1 MEFML
6 YLLSLLFYITNTLAI
21 EQQST
26 AVIVNNLKTN
36 SLIEVDT
43 EITHPGKIT
52 LNLETG
58 VLDLPLQEWAPSL
71 EAIKINSGKLYVS
84 NISGHW
90 QTINLPKDCITT
102 LQLDSILTISGEINN
117 KTVKNLECKISHRKK

>member
-6 YLLSLLFYITNTLAI
+6 YLLSLLFYFTTTLAI
-21 EQQST
+21 EQPT
-26 AVIVNNLKTN
+26 AVIVNNIKTN
-36 SLIEVDT
+36 SLVDVDSA
-43 EITHPGKIT
+43 ITYPGKIT

-71 EAIKINSGKLYVS
+71 EAIKINSGKLYIS

-90 QTINLPKDCITT
+90 QTINLPKDCLTT
-102 LQLDSILTISGEINN
+102 LETNSILTISGEINN
-117 KTVKNLECKISHRKK
+117 TKVTNLECKISTRKQ